1 MGPSSFG
8 LYCTLEIIYS
18 LLAVGLLCQSLAN
31 ISEIRGGDSYWYL
44 ALIPLLVLWA
54 LLAQGLAESNPIM
67 LWGWM
72 LVVLFTSKLRQ
83 RPAP

>member
-31 ISEIRGGDSYWYL
+31 I
-44 ALIPLLVLWA
+44 
-54 LLAQGLAESNPIM
+54 
-67 LWGWM
+67 
-72 LVVLFTSKLRQ
+72 
-83 RPAP
+83 